1 MCIRL
6 AEQSHTI
13 ISGKAN
19 VHLIWSYQECRDR
32 QGSAISAQRV
42 PPPHPLHRH
51 YICTQLT
58 GLVRC
63 KLVTRRDYPFKQ
75 SIKDKLLQFMVNNL
89 ASEMYRCHSFCH
101 TGTPQLTVNV
111 VLFSHIYTVIYREK
125 WPF

>member
-32 QGSAISAQRV
+32 QGSAISA
-42 PPPHPLHRH
+42 PLPLFARH

-63 KLVTRRDYPFKQ
+63 KLVTRRDYPFKR

-101 TGTPQLTVNV
+101 TGTAQLTVNV
-111 VLFSHIYTVIYREK
+111 VLFSHIYTVIYL
-125 WPF
+125 